1 MIAHK
6 NWVTKTHHSPV
17 LDLGLE
23 DVLDRHLEAVPDP
36 HAGVDGA
43 EAALA
48 QDGAEGVGL
57 LERLGGGTA
66 NGVTGH
72 NCKKK
77 GEIKVIFHSCSTY
90 ICMISFEFM
99 NGLISE
105 SPFQTLFPQEWC
117 TAF

>member
-1 MIAHK
+1 MHLITRKQHSQPFRHHSLVMR
-6 NWVTKTHHSPV
+6 NDRTQELGITKTHHSPV

-77 GEIKVIFHSCSTY
+77 VKLR
-90 ICMISFEFM
+90 SFF
-99 NGLISE
+99 IHVV
-105 SPFQTLFPQEWC
+105 PTFV
-117 TAF
+117 